1 MIITDNF
8 VWWHLAKTGGTKT
21 QKLIHKTLDTYKL
34 GGIVFEHG
42 SIDHQKH
49 TNIVPGKHTVD
60 PFLVRYHKLS
70 ANPNTSLPSSV
81 HLPDFTKKL
90 IHVIGFRK
98 LPGFLKS
105 HIIHATTIG
114 LYQYKGGENQKLIE
128 IKEVYDWAK
137 QKCSEGKI
145 FLPEYAWD
153 IPFLQNHNKYHTDPK
168 EIESIIEIWTKE
180 KNWIGVDNFLMSY
193 LENMTDPHF
202 LRMEFLLQDFYDFIL
217 ELYCIEASQILGDI
231 QQVSA
236 PTKHKLVKHKGG
248 FIDFNFTEKET
259 EQMYK
264 NCPQWKK
271 IEDEIYDNKR

>member
-21 QKLIHKTLDTYKL
+21 QKLIHRTLDAYKL
-34 GGIVFEHG
+34 GGILFEHA
-42 SIDHQKH
+42 STDHQKH
-49 TNIVPGKHTVD
+49 VNKVPSKRGLYSNI
-60 PFLVRYHKLS
+60 F
-70 ANPNTSLPSSV
+70 
-81 HLPDFTKKL
+81 LPDFAKEL
-90 IHVIGFRK
+90 DHVIGFRK

-105 HIIHATTIG
+105 HVIHATTIG
-114 LYQYKGGENQKLIE
+114 LYQYKGKTYQKLIE

-145 FLPEYAWD
+145 FLPEYAWE

-193 LENMTDPHF
+193 LENMTDPRF
-202 LRMEFLLQDFYDFIL
+202 LRTEFLLQDFYDFIL
-217 ELYCIEASQILGDI
+217 ELYCMEIPEILGDTF
-231 QQVSA
+231 QVSA
-236 PTKHKLVKHKGG
+236 PTKIKLKKHKGG
-248 FIDFNFTEKET
+248 FIDFNFTEEET
-259 EQMYK
+259 KQMYK

-271 IEDEIYDNKR
+271 IEDEIYDDE

>member
-8 VWWHLAKTGGTKT
+8 AWWHLAKTGGTKT
-21 QKLIHKTLDTYKL
+21 QKLIHRTLDAYKL
-34 GGIVFEHG
+34 GGILFEHD

-49 TNIVPGKHTVD
+49 VNKVPEKRGLYSNI
-60 PFLVRYHKLS
+60 F
-70 ANPNTSLPSSV
+70 
-81 HLPDFTKKL
+81 LPDFVKKL
-90 IHVIGFRK
+90 DHVIGFRK

-114 LYQYKGGENQKLIE
+114 LYQYKGGEHQKLIE

-153 IPFLQNHNKYHTDPK
+153 IPFLQDHNKYHTDPK

-217 ELYCIEASQILGDI
+217 ELYCIEAPQILADTHL
-231 QQVSA
+231 VSA

-248 FIDFNFTEKET
+248 FIDFNFTEEET
-259 EQMYK
+259 KQMYK

-271 IEDEIYDNKR
+271 IEDEIYDNE